1 MSRNSLS
8 ALVWNARRPMWLSGR
23 EDTMAT
29 SFKHCQSCGM
39 PLSRDEKG
47 GGTNADGSRSRTYC
61 SHCYAGGRFTQP
73 GITVGEMRTLV
84 KGKLREM
91 GFPGFMGWLFAR
103 KIPKLAWWS
112 GRRAE

>member
-1 MSRNSLS
+1 MSRNNLS
-8 ALVWNARRPMWLSGR
+8 VLVWNAKRPVWTLRR

-29 SFKHCQSCGM
+29 SYRHCQSCGM
-39 PLSRDEKG
+39 PLSRDVRG

-73 GITVGEMRTLV
+73 GITAAGMQALV

-91 GFPGFMGWLFAR
+91 GLPGFVGWLFAR
-103 KIPKLAWWS
+103 KIPKLARWS
-112 GRRAE
+112 GTRWE